1 MKLRVALAKGERDF
15 DLFYDTKTGKA
26 IQEALDI
33 LERQEGLIR
42 LAENSKHGYKLVDK
56 LKEKTT
62 SYSYLHD
69 PELVKRI
76 KLAEKDLDKEYEAS
90 ASKKSF
96 GGGLSGGARNRSR
109 LSPTRGRGFG
119 FKCYWSQVP
128 GHS

>member
-42 LAENSKHGYKLVDK
+42 LAENSKNGYKLDK

-62 SYSYLHD
+62 SY
-69 PELVKRI
+69 
-76 KLAEKDLDKEYEAS
+76 A
-90 ASKKSF
+90 
-96 GGGLSGGARNRSR
+96 
-109 LSPTRGRGFG
+109 
-119 FKCYWSQVP
+119 
-128 GHS
+128 